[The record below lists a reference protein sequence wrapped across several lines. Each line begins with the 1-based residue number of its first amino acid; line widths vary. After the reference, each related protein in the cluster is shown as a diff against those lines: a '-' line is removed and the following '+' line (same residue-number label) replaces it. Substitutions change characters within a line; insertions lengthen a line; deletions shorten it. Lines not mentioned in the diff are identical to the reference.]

1 MNSLPSRI
9 VAFGRGLDRSTFCSG
24 SAPLDQY
31 LRKQVTQDVRRRVAA
46 CFVALAGDRRVTGY
60 YTLAT
65 ASVPLADLPAD
76 MAGKLPRHAAVPAI
90 RLGRLAV
97 DHAFKGQGLG
107 GALLINALRRATR
120 SEIAAFVLIVDAKD
134 ATAATFYRH
143 YEFIELAGSPLQLFL
158 PLATV
163 RYPGQD
169 EPRWAETLH
178 RYIFGRRIG
187 R

>member
-9 VAFGRGLDRSTFCSG
+9 VAFGQGLGRSTFHSG
-24 SAPLDQY
+24 SAPLDHY

-46 CFVALAGDRRVTGY
+46 CFVALVGDRRIAGY

-65 ASVPLADLPAD
+65 ASVPLADLPTD

-107 GALLINALRRATR
+107 GVLLVNALRRASR
-120 SEIAAFVLIVDAKD
+120 LEIAAFALIVDAKG
-134 ATAATFYRH
+134 ATAAAFYRH
-143 YEFIELAGSPLQLFL
+143 YEFIELACSPLQLFL

-163 RYPGQD
+163 RHPG
-169 EPRWAETLH
+169 
-178 RYIFGRRIG
+178 
-187 R
+187 